1 MTKSNPQFCHPG
13 RAAYELPKLLK
24 NLGDIDSSVSLTTDQ
39 HNTVDAIVSHAWG
52 AVETIASGLESIG
65 ALMGVVGHGESEV
78 AGKHVAALGDLIS
91 HLAVELQHL
100 HEVETDMA
108 STLQS
113 IGNPKVAGRRPN

>member
-1 MTKSNPQFCHPG
+1 MSKTNPQFCHPD

-24 NLGDIDSSVSLTTDQ
+24 NLGDVDRTAQLTTHQ
-39 HNTVDAIVSHAWG
+39 RNTVDAIASHAWG

-65 ALMGVVGHGESEV
+65 ALMGIVGHGEEVV
-78 AGKHVAALGDLIS
+78 AGKHVAALGDLIT

-108 STLQS
+108 ATLRS
-113 IGNPKVAGRRPN
+113 APADDKGAP

>member
-1 MTKSNPQFCHPG
+1 MSKANPQFSHPG

-24 NLGDIDSSVSLTTDQ
+24 NLGDLDRTAKLSEEQ
-39 HNTVDAIVSHAWG
+39 YNTVDAIVSHAWG

-65 ALMGVVGHGESEV
+65 ALMGIAGNGDEAVP
-78 AGKHVAALGDLIS
+78 GKHVAALGDLIT

-100 HEVETDMA
+100 HEIETDMA

-113 IGNPKVAGRRPN
+113 SGNRQVARRPN